1 MTRDSDARPRTSSA
15 RRPRRRTVARLLA
28 PLIATAAAVT
38 ATAALVAPTQAA
50 PAKPAPAPFPIG
62 DLARLYPS
70 DVSSFPGGIY
80 LQPIETFSAL
90 RRDHPEIMAQN
101 LDKVVAINQAAADD
115 PALQR
120 RALTDAHDDPLVT
133 MSDAFGQQLGRHFR
147 DALTAGRL
155 PKTKA
160 IFSDYLAR
168 GGGLANTTLVE
179 KYVFDNDRPFVV
191 APTRIR
197 KYTRAG
203 ANEYDALGTNPSFP
217 SGHAG
222 MFFWR
227 GTLLALMLPE
237 FAPQFLTRASEGG
250 YHRIVL
256 GVHYPLDV
264 IGGAMV
270 GQAAAADR
278 WNDPGFNRLLRAS
291 AAEIRRELE
300 WRCGAPLPICI
311 EQDTP
316 YLTDAEARHIYT
328 DRLTYG
334 FGRVASPTHRMV
346 VPQQAVDMIAPAF
359 PSLSDAQ
366 RRQILVA
373 TAHPAGYPLDDQRPG
388 RASWQRLDLVR
399 AYTARVTVDRD
410 GDVTVH

>member
-1 MTRDSDARPRTSSA
+1 
-15 RRPRRRTVARLLA
+15 
-28 PLIATAAAVT
+28 
-38 ATAALVAPTQAA
+38 
-50 PAKPAPAPFPIG
+50 
-62 DLARLYPS
+62 
-70 DVSSFPGGIY
+70 
-80 LQPIETFSAL
+80 
-90 RRDHPEIMAQN
+90 
-101 LDKVVAINQAAADD
+101 
-115 PALQR
+115 
-120 RALTDAHDDPLVT
+120 
-133 MSDAFGQQLGRHFR
+133 
-147 DALTAGRL
+147 
-155 PKTKA
+155 
-160 IFSDYLAR
+160 
-168 GGGLANTTLVE
+168 
-179 KYVFDNDRPFVV
+179 
-191 APTRIR
+191 
-197 KYTRAG
+197 
-203 ANEYDALGTNPSFP
+203 
-217 SGHAG
+217 
-222 MFFWR
+222 
-227 GTLLALMLPE
+227 MLPE
-237 FAPQFLTRASEGG
+237 FAPPQFLTRASEGG

-300 WRCGAPLPICI
+300 WRCGAPPLPICI

-373 TAHPAGYPLDDQRPG
+373 TAHPAGTHSTTSGRDAPPG
-388 RASWQRLDLVR
+388 SDSTSCGLTPRA
-399 AYTARVTVDRD
+399 
-410 GDVTVH
+410 

>member
-1 MTRDSDARPRTSSA
+1 MF
-15 RRPRRRTVARLLA
+15 A
-28 PLIATAAAVT
+28 PVIATAAAVA
-38 ATAALVAPTQAA
+38 ATVALVAPTQAA
-50 PAKPAPAPFPIG
+50 PAKPTPVPFPTG
-62 DLARLYPS
+62 DLVRLYPS
-70 DVSSFPGGIY
+70 DVSSFPGGVY

-133 MSDAFGQQLGRHFR
+133 MSDAFGQKLGSHFR
-147 DALTAGRL
+147 NALAAGRL
-155 PKTKA
+155 PKTKS

-168 GGGLANTTLVE
+168 GGGIANTTLVE
-179 KYVFDNDRPFVV
+179 KYVFGNDRPFVV
-191 APTRIR
+191 APKRIR
-197 KYTRAG
+197 KYTRTDE
-203 ANEYDALGTNPSFP
+203 NEYDALGANPSFP

-250 YHRIVL
+250 YHRVVL

-278 WNDPGFNRLLRAS
+278 WNDPEFKRLLRAS
-291 AAEIRRELE
+291 ATEIRRELE
-300 WRCGAPLPICI
+300 WRCGAPLSTCI

-316 YLTDAEARHIYT
+316 YLTDDEAQRIYT

-346 VPQQAVDMIAPAF
+346 VPQQAVDMISPAF

-399 AYTARVTVDRD
+399 AYTSRVTVDD
-410 GDVTVH
+410 NGGVTVH

>member
-1 MTRDSDARPRTSSA
+1 M
-15 RRPRRRTVARLLA
+15 RLFA
-28 PLIATAAAVT
+28 PVIATAAAVA

-70 DVSSFPGGIY
+70 DISSFPGGIY

-133 MSDAFGQQLGRHFR
+133 MSDAFGQKLSRHFR
-147 DALTAGRL
+147 DALAAGRL
-155 PKTKA
+155 PKTTS

-168 GGGLANTTLVE
+168 GGGIANTTLVE

-191 APTRIR
+191 APKRIR

-203 ANEYDALGTNPSFP
+203 ANEYDALGMNPSFP

-250 YHRIVL
+250 YHRVVL

-278 WNDPGFNRLLRAS
+278 WNDPEFNRLLRAS

-300 WRCGAPLPICI
+300 WRCGAPLSACI
-311 EQDTP
+311 DQDTP
-316 YLTDAEARHIYT
+316 YLTDDEAKRIYT
-328 DRLTYG
+328 ERLTYG
-334 FGRVASPTHRMV
+334 FDRVSSPTHRMV

-399 AYTARVTVDRD
+399 AYTARVAVDADGHLTVD
-410 GDVTVH
+410 